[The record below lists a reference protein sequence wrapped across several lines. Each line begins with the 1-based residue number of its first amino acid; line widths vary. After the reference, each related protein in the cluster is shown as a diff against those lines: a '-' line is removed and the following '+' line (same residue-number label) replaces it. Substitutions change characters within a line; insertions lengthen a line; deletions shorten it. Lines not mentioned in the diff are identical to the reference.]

1 MKYFISQNTSIQ
13 ACNRLIKNYYD
24 GQQGCRGLINI
35 IVADKMPTMRH
46 NMVQ

>member
-13 ACNRLIKNYYD
+13 ACIRLIKNYND

-46 NMVQ
+46 NMAQ

>member
-13 ACNRLIKNYYD
+13 ACIRLIKNYYD

-46 NMVQ
+46 IMVQ